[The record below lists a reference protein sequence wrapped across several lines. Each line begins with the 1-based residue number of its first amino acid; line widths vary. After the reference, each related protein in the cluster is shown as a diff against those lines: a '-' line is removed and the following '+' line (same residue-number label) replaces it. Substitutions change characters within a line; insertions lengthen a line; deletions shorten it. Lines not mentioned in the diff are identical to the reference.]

1 MPGMKSWFDVSVLN
15 WFSGELTRS
24 TSGIIFVRRS
34 RTFQAL
40 RLSTFEIEAIDYLD
54 KRRNDPEVNR
64 SMDFRPGDLLYLHND
79 RGVAFADR
87 F

>member
-1 MPGMKSWFDVSVLN
+1 LGWALKLVFRRTDTIYV
-15 WFSGELTRS
+15 GYYIRS
-24 TSGIIFVRRS
+24 TQQNFPE
-34 RTFQAL
+34 AL
-40 RLSTFEIEAIDYLD
+40 RLSTFEIEVIDYLD